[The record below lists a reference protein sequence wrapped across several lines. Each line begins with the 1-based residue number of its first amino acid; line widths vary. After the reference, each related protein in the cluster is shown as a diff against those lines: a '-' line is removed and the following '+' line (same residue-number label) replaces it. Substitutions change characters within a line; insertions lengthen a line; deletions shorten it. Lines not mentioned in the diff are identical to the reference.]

1 MVSRLNRLRRRR
13 KRQSWSFHLRGGR
26 CGRGGGGR
34 SGGWR
39 GRHVHVSLRK
49 HIITS
54 VLYYDFL
61 FFYMVFPWY
70 NISSTISFTFSAF
83 NIESLC
89 HKRCKKYS
97 WIIRTFLPDFL
108 LSFCFLALV
117 WKHLSPSHC
126 LLLILLVW
134 CLLVCEFLQ
143 DPYFDTLNLP
153 TLFARTKISFTIS
166 LIGFFVNPVKSGTI
180 SGHDFL

>member
-1 MVSRLNRLRRRR
+1 MMIMTHKHTVLAVQLLYFHNHVIYNRCLLTVCHDDYLLFIKWKQIIINIFIFMVSRLNRLRRRR

-97 WIIRTFLPDFL
+97 
-108 LSFCFLALV
+108 
-117 WKHLSPSHC
+117 
-126 LLLILLVW
+126 
-134 CLLVCEFLQ
+134 
-143 DPYFDTLNLP
+143 
-153 TLFARTKISFTIS
+153 
-166 LIGFFVNPVKSGTI
+166 
-180 SGHDFL
+180 